1 MVEQTAKVRLQ
12 TGLQARPAAH
22 FVRIANRFQAEI
34 TLVRGDKQ
42 VNAKSIMGVMS
53 LAVAPGSDVT
63 IRAEG
68 HDENEAVAALIA
80 FVSQE
85 QYA

>member
-1 MVEQTAKVRLQ
+1 MVEQSTKVRLK
-12 TGLQARPAAH
+12 TGLQARPAAQ
-22 FVRIANRFQAEI
+22 FVQIANRFQAEI
-34 TLVRGDKQ
+34 TLVRGDKK

-63 IRAEG
+63 IRADG
-68 HDENEAVAALIA
+68 YDEREAVDALIT